1 MKKNPAQEIIDVI
14 QILIDNAMKKTT
26 NINGGV
32 ITSIDTT
39 NANKYFVK
47 IRGKI
52 NCLPSYPKNA
62 NINIGDSV
70 FVIVPQGENSQGFI
84 LPNSFNNLNN
94 LFITNQN
101 IDISDTP
108 NGDIYNNNI
117 YINDKNNQEIGYI
130 RTVSLNTGEDG
141 IEIGTIKT
149 INGETYNNNIGL
161 FIDKEGNQSVKI
173 SNPNAWKMAL
183 GIE

>member
-1 MKKNPAQEIIDVI
+1 MKVKNPAQEVI
-14 QILIDNAMKKTT
+14 EAVQILIDNAIKKTT
-26 NINGGV
+26 NVNGGI
-32 ITSIDTT
+32 ITSIGE
-39 NANKYFVK
+39 NGKYFVQ
-47 IRGKI
+47 IRGKT
-52 NCLPSYPKNA
+52 NCLPIYPKNA

-117 YINDKNNQEIGYI
+117 SINDKNNQEIGYI

-161 FIDKEGNQSVKI
+161 FIDKEGNQSIKI
-173 SNPNAWKMAL
+173 SNPNAWKIAL